1 MSNTRKTV
9 GFIGLILAMF
19 MGALDAT
26 IVNIAIPDIMD
37 DLHTG
42 LTDTSW
48 VATIYVL
55 AMSVFIITVSKLADI
70 YGRKLVMLIGVVL
83 FGGFSFACMTA
94 NSLLPLIIYRF
105 FQGLGGAILTP
116 IVLPM
121 GIELFGKEKT
131 SRITAVMGAFG
142 ALAAAGGPVIGGVI
156 INWTSY
162 RWIFGINIPIAIL
175 AFLLILIGTKESYDK
190 TISKSI
196 DWLGMIFLTITLG
209 GLVFGLLEGREYG
222 WSSQMIVSSFVSSLI
237 GLILLIFTE
246 RKVKSPIIE
255 LTLFKEKTFTAS
267 SIVYMIFGFAIIV
280 PSFVVNYFLQNGR
293 NYSALHSAYLIVPA
307 SLAIAVSMPLATK
320 MYQKISAKLLIGI
333 GIVVTAGG
341 LFMLGLVEYDTP
353 KSIIICCNIIIGL
366 GLGFMAMSLTS
377 SVKYLPV
384 TKTGIGSGIVNAS
397 RYIGQALGI
406 ALLVTILNG
415 NINTAKT
422 NIKDTA
428 YHQIDRHVLS
438 SKVKKVAREEI
449 KVTFKTSKDSTKVS
463 GKQRHMIKRIK
474 KAARDTSQLP
484 QPKKGSDYRKLYN
497 ANKLLVNGSEKLIAT
512 IPIPQTKLGLT
523 TLSAGQKK
531 MSSAIQLLAQKK
543 ELTDS
548 LHAITQSKNDELSK
562 AFDQV
567 FNIGGIIVLVCIP
580 LAFLTERKRSDASI
594 EKQAI

>member
-280 PSFVVNYFLQNGR
+280 PSFVVNYFLQNVR

-438 SKVKKVAREEI
+438 SKVKKVARE
-449 KVTFKTSKDSTKVS
+449 
-463 GKQRHMIKRIK
+463 
-474 KAARDTSQLP
+474 
-484 QPKKGSDYRKLYN
+484 
-497 ANKLLVNGSEKLIAT
+497 
-512 IPIPQTKLGLT
+512 
-523 TLSAGQKK
+523 
-531 MSSAIQLLAQKK
+531 
-543 ELTDS
+543 
-548 LHAITQSKNDELSK
+548 
-562 AFDQV
+562 
-567 FNIGGIIVLVCIP
+567 
-580 LAFLTERKRSDASI
+580 
-594 EKQAI
+594 

>member
-280 PSFVVNYFLQNGR
+280 PSFVVNYFLQNVR

-449 KVTFKTSKDSTKVS
+449 KVTFKTSKDSTKLS

>member
-222 WSSQMIVSSFVSSLI
+222 WSSHMIVSSFVSSLI

-280 PSFVVNYFLQNGR
+280 PSFVVNYFLQNVR

>member
-280 PSFVVNYFLQNGR
+280 PSFVVNYFLQNVR

-531 MSSAIQLLAQKK
+531 MSLAIQLLAQKK

>member
-280 PSFVVNYFLQNGR
+280 PSFVVNYFLQNVR

>member
-1 MSNTRKTV
+1 
-9 GFIGLILAMF
+9 
-19 MGALDAT
+19 
-26 IVNIAIPDIMD
+26 
-37 DLHTG
+37 
-42 LTDTSW
+42 
-48 VATIYVL
+48 
-55 AMSVFIITVSKLADI
+55 
-70 YGRKLVMLIGVVL
+70 
-83 FGGFSFACMTA
+83 
-94 NSLLPLIIYRF
+94 
-105 FQGLGGAILTP
+105 
-116 IVLPM
+116 
-121 GIELFGKEKT
+121 
-131 SRITAVMGAFG
+131 
-142 ALAAAGGPVIGGVI
+142 
-156 INWTSY
+156 
-162 RWIFGINIPIAIL
+162 
-175 AFLLILIGTKESYDK
+175 
-190 TISKSI
+190 
-196 DWLGMIFLTITLG
+196 
-209 GLVFGLLEGREYG
+209 
-222 WSSQMIVSSFVSSLI
+222 MIVSSFVSSLI

-280 PSFVVNYFLQNGR
+280 PSFVVNYFLQNVR

>member
-42 LTDTSW
+42 LTETSW

-280 PSFVVNYFLQNGR
+280 PSFVVNYFLQNVR

-449 KVTFKTSKDSTKVS
+449 KATFKTSKDSTKVS

-484 QPKKGSDYRKLYN
+484 QPKKGSDYRKLYD
-497 ANKLLVNGSEKLIAT
+497 ANKLLVNGSEKLIAN
-512 IPIPQTKLGLT
+512 IPIPQIKLGLT

-531 MSSAIQLLAQKK
+531 MTSAIQLLAQKK

>member
-280 PSFVVNYFLQNGR
+280 PSFVVNYFLQN
-293 NYSALHSAYLIVPA
+293 
-307 SLAIAVSMPLATK
+307 
-320 MYQKISAKLLIGI
+320 KL
-333 GIVVTAGG
+333 
-341 LFMLGLVEYDTP
+341 
-353 KSIIICCNIIIGL
+353 
-366 GLGFMAMSLTS
+366 
-377 SVKYLPV
+377 
-384 TKTGIGSGIVNAS
+384 
-397 RYIGQALGI
+397 
-406 ALLVTILNG
+406 
-415 NINTAKT
+415 
-422 NIKDTA
+422 
-428 YHQIDRHVLS
+428 
-438 SKVKKVAREEI
+438 
-449 KVTFKTSKDSTKVS
+449 
-463 GKQRHMIKRIK
+463 
-474 KAARDTSQLP
+474 
-484 QPKKGSDYRKLYN
+484 
-497 ANKLLVNGSEKLIAT
+497 
-512 IPIPQTKLGLT
+512 
-523 TLSAGQKK
+523 
-531 MSSAIQLLAQKK
+531 
-543 ELTDS
+543 
-548 LHAITQSKNDELSK
+548 
-562 AFDQV
+562 
-567 FNIGGIIVLVCIP
+567 
-580 LAFLTERKRSDASI
+580 
-594 EKQAI
+594 

>member
-196 DWLGMIFLTITLG
+196 DWLGMIF
-209 GLVFGLLEGREYG
+209 
-222 WSSQMIVSSFVSSLI
+222 
-237 GLILLIFTE
+237 
-246 RKVKSPIIE
+246 
-255 LTLFKEKTFTAS
+255 
-267 SIVYMIFGFAIIV
+267 
-280 PSFVVNYFLQNGR
+280 
-293 NYSALHSAYLIVPA
+293 
-307 SLAIAVSMPLATK
+307 
-320 MYQKISAKLLIGI
+320 
-333 GIVVTAGG
+333 
-341 LFMLGLVEYDTP
+341 
-353 KSIIICCNIIIGL
+353 
-366 GLGFMAMSLTS
+366 
-377 SVKYLPV
+377 
-384 TKTGIGSGIVNAS
+384 
-397 RYIGQALGI
+397 
-406 ALLVTILNG
+406 
-415 NINTAKT
+415 
-422 NIKDTA
+422 
-428 YHQIDRHVLS
+428 
-438 SKVKKVAREEI
+438 
-449 KVTFKTSKDSTKVS
+449 
-463 GKQRHMIKRIK
+463 
-474 KAARDTSQLP
+474 
-484 QPKKGSDYRKLYN
+484 
-497 ANKLLVNGSEKLIAT
+497 
-512 IPIPQTKLGLT
+512 
-523 TLSAGQKK
+523 
-531 MSSAIQLLAQKK
+531 
-543 ELTDS
+543 
-548 LHAITQSKNDELSK
+548 
-562 AFDQV
+562 
-567 FNIGGIIVLVCIP
+567 
-580 LAFLTERKRSDASI
+580 
-594 EKQAI
+594 